1 MKSLK
6 TALGTF
12 VLIALSTVML
22 LPAAQATIAGAG
34 GIAAQEQGD
43 AQADVEVMQ
52 RSTNWRS
59 GSYAELSAPMPKGLA
74 DLVQPFGS
82 QLFEGG
88 FSGVRADDINSDYKV
103 TPGDQV
109 TLRLWGAVEF
119 ERIMPVDAQ
128 GNLFI
133 PSVGPVSVQGLT
145 PPLLDAK
152 IKTAVMT
159 VYPENVGVY
168 TNLQGVQP
176 VAIFVTGY
184 VTKPGRYAGTPN
196 DSAIYFLAQA
206 GGIEASLGSYRNIT
220 VIRNK
225 KVVETIDLYDFLLA
239 GIMPRPQF
247 RDGDTLLVGETQ
259 NSVVVM
265 GDVARGYR
273 YELKQGELY
282 GEALVKLAR
291 LKSGVSHVLLRGDRE
306 AGPFS
311 GYFSIDEFDQQPLQ
325 NGDEILLS
333 VDKRQETIIVQLEGS
348 YFGPSRYIVSRNTRL
363 QDFLDTVAVPQ
374 HITDA
379 ESISLSRKSVAIR
392 QKAAL
397 KESLRRLQSTYLI
410 GSSAGQDSSV
420 RLQEVELINRF
431 VERAEEVQPSGR
443 LVVAL
448 EGDIANIRLQD
459 GDLITIPEKSDS
471 LIISGEVLVPQ
482 SVVFN
487 AGRTVSDYIAGAGG
501 FTRHAD
507 GGQILIVRQ
516 NGEVVSADDVVL
528 KAGDEILVMPKV
540 PTDYLRLATSI
551 TQILYQVAIATA
563 VVLDVGN

>member
-1 MKSLK
+1 
-6 TALGTF
+6 
-12 VLIALSTVML
+12 
-22 LPAAQATIAGAG
+22 
-34 GIAAQEQGD
+34 
-43 AQADVEVMQ
+43 
-52 RSTNWRS
+52 
-59 GSYAELSAPMPKGLA
+59 
-74 DLVQPFGS
+74 
-82 QLFEGG
+82 
-88 FSGVRADDINSDYKV
+88 
-103 TPGDQV
+103 
-109 TLRLWGAVEF
+109 
-119 ERIMPVDAQ
+119 
-128 GNLFI
+128 
-133 PSVGPVSVQGLT
+133 
-145 PPLLDAK
+145 
-152 IKTAVMT
+152 
-159 VYPENVGVY
+159 
-168 TNLQGVQP
+168 
-176 VAIFVTGY
+176 
-184 VTKPGRYAGTPN
+184 
-196 DSAIYFLAQA
+196 
-206 GGIEASLGSYRNIT
+206 
-220 VIRNK
+220 
-225 KVVETIDLYDFLLA
+225 
-239 GIMPRPQF
+239 
-247 RDGDTLLVGETQ
+247 
-259 NSVVVM
+259 M